1 MSALYTS
8 IGTVL
13 GFALG
18 WVAALWWRRRA
29 SRDPIR
35 KHPPGMEEKDPYRL
49 NPAVI
54 SRTEDSCYHALLA
67 LTPPEHSLLVKVRL
81 ADLLQVNYGAGDR
94 AEAHAR
100 IGNKSIAFLI
110 CDRSLSPKV
119 GINLVAAGADRA
131 ELQTA
136 EFIDRVCKKA
146 GLPLIT
152 LPIRPSYTA
161 DELRDFV
168 APHLQ
173 SAGVSV
179 A

>member
-1 MSALYTS
+1 MSALYAS
-8 IGTVL
+8 IGVVL

-18 WVAALWWRRRA
+18 WFAAQWWRRHA
-29 SRDPIR
+29 ARDPIR
-35 KHPPGMEEKDPYRL
+35 KHPRGMEEKDPYRL

-54 SRTEDSCYHALLA
+54 SRTEDACYHALLA
-67 LTPPEHSLLVKVRL
+67 ITPADHSLLVKVRL

-110 CDRSLSPKV
+110 CDRSLTPKV
-119 GINLVAAGADRA
+119 GINLVAAGGDRA

-152 LPIRPSYTA
+152 LPIAPTYTPA
-161 DELRDFV
+161 DLRDLI

-173 SAGVSV
+173 VMNV
-179 A
+179 VV